1 MKFSDLTSKQKAAA
15 VIVSLGTEN
24 ASSIYKYL
32 DQDEIERLTV
42 EVAQLGHLTAELT
55 EDILDDFYKDCVT
68 QKVVTDG
75 GMEYAKTV
83 LQKAFGESTA
93 NNLLDRVNRTL
104 QARSFGFIQ
113 RSDTKSLYSI
123 LARER
128 AQTIALVLS
137 YVDSEQA
144 ASIIAELP
152 ESKRLR
158 VVEAIARMESASPE
172 AIKIV
177 EEEIKKKFSG
187 MVTADFT
194 NIGGVDYIA
203 DVINHMD
210 RGNEKY
216 IFDELGKKDGNLAE
230 KIRQKM
236 FVFEDIADMDSRSI
250 QRFVRECDMRDL
262 VYAMKSTSSQIKEV
276 IFANMSSRMAES
288 VQADLEITVN
298 VRLRDV
304 EEAQQR
310 IVAKIRELEE
320 AGEIILNK
328 GGKDELIV

>member
-93 NNLLDRVNRTL
+93 NHLLDRVNRTL
-104 QARSFGFIQ
+104 QSRSFGFIR

-152 ESKRLR
+152 EAKRLR

-216 IFDELGKKDGNLAE
+216 IFDELGKKDGTLAE